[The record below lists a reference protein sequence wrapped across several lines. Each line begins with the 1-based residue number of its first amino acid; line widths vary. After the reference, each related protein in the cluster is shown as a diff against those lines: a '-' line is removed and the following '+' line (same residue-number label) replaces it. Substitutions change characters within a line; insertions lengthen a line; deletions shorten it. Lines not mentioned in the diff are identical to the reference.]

1 MGKNKQF
8 IRQKGEP
15 GGYRGQSERLQE
27 GQNQEDDE
35 TLVDIV
41 EVKEQAQ
48 DFFEKNQY
56 LILGIVT
63 GLILLLG
70 GYLGYK
76 YAYQAPRETAGLE
89 AMYKAE
95 NQFKRD
101 SFALAL
107 ENPGAGFEGFLD
119 IIDNY
124 SGTKAAN
131 LAKYYAGVSYLNLG
145 KYEVAIE
152 YLKEYSASDD
162 VTPISKN
169 GAIGDAYA
177 ELNDLGQAESF
188 YKKAVGYN
196 NEFLTPYYLNKL
208 GLLALSN
215 SDNSGA
221 RGYFQ
226 RIANDFPKSAEA
238 QTAKKYVAR
247 LK

>member
-1 MGKNKQF
+1 MSKNKQY

-15 GGYRGQSERLQE
+15 GGYRGQSQRRQEEQE
-27 GQNQEDDE
+27 GDE

-48 DFFEKNQY
+48 DFFERNQS
-56 LILGIVT
+56 LILGGITLLV
-63 GLILLLG
+63 LLLG
-70 GYLGYK
+70 GYLAYK
-76 YAYQAPRETAGLE
+76 YAYQAPREKAGME

-107 ENPGAGFEGFLD
+107 DNPGAGFEGFLD

-131 LAKYYAGVSYLNLG
+131 LAKYYTGVSYLNLG
-145 KYEVAIE
+145 KYEAAID
-152 YLKEYSASDD
+152 YLKDYSANDD

-169 GAIGDAYA
+169 GAIADAYA
-177 ELNDLGQAESF
+177 ELGDFDQAKSY
-188 YKKAVGYN
+188 YKKAVGYDN
-196 NEFLTPYYLNKL
+196 DLLTPYYLNKL
-208 GLLALSN
+208 SLLALKNGNN
-215 SDNSGA
+215 SEAKEYYQTISTD
-221 RGYFQ
+221 Y
-226 RIANDFPKSAEA
+226 PKAPEA
-238 QTAKKYVAR
+238 VEAKKYIKM